1 MSNYKRVKCG
11 HGLTLSV
18 QAGSRLYSTPQDDTG
33 PYTAVEVGFPSEP
46 VPELIP
52 YAEIPEDGYTN
63 TVYPYVPYE
72 LVRKVIYVR
81 GGMIDGELPP
91 PSEEAAKIKL

>member
-1 MSNYKRVKCG
+1 MRKYKRVKCG

-18 QAGSRLYSTPQDDTG
+18 QACASAYSTPRSDIG
-33 PYTAVEVGFPSEP
+33 PYTAVEVGFPSEV

-52 YAEIPEDGYTN
+52 YAESSDYTN
-63 TVYPYVPYE
+63 SIYGYVPYE

-81 GGMIDGELPP
+81 GGMVEGELPP
-91 PSEEAAKIKL
+91 PAEKAAKIKL

>member
-1 MSNYKRVKCG
+1 MSKYKRVKCG

-18 QAGSRLYSTPQDDTG
+18 QAGTSIYSTPRDDVG
-33 PYTAVEVGFPSEP
+33 PYTEVEVGFPSEV

-52 YAEIPEDGYTN
+52 YAECPEDGYTE
-63 TVYPYVPYE
+63 TVYPYVPYA

-91 PSEEAAKIKL
+91 PDEKAAKIKL